1 MTPLPN
7 LEFLR
12 AFVTA
17 AEERSAKAAAE
28 RLGITP
34 SAVSQA
40 IAKLERQAG
49 AELFVKHA
57 RPLKLTPAGSRL
69 AGEAR
74 ALVEAAEG
82 LLPRAAG
89 EDLSSRTVRLGLGET
104 VSATFAPWLMARLMK
119 RVGRLETETRLT
131 HPLIER
137 LGAGELDVIVTGDP
151 MMDDERWLRVPLYDE
166 DFLLC
171 RRRPASGEEDGPI
184 DIAALAASRPFIGY
198 AGGSSDEV
206 EIERILRTLGVRPPR
221 RMLVSSSHA
230 LVGLVSETD
239 GWALLPPTNLWCGRM
254 FLENLVVEPVP
265 AGVRRRRMWAVGDR
279 RTAGVAVMLAAET
292 ARQVFREH
300 MIPALDAAL
309 AGLSQHVALKP

>member
-151 MMDDERWLRVPLYDE
+151 MLDDERWLRVPALRRGFSPLPQAAGLRRGGRTDRHRGARRVKALHRVRGRKLGRGRNRAHPAHARRAAAAPHAR
-166 DFLLC
+166 LL
-171 RRRPASGEEDGPI
+171 
-184 DIAALAASRPFIGY
+184 IAR
-198 AGGSSDEV
+198 
-206 EIERILRTLGVRPPR
+206 
-221 RMLVSSSHA
+221 

-309 AGLSQHVALKP
+309 AGLSQHVALKH

>member
-1 MTPLPN
+1 M
-7 LEFLR
+7 
-12 AFVTA
+12 
-17 AEERSAKAAAE
+17 
-28 RLGITP
+28 
-34 SAVSQA
+34 
-40 IAKLERQAG
+40 
-49 AELFVKHA
+49 
-57 RPLKLTPAGSRL
+57 
-69 AGEAR
+69 
-74 ALVEAAEG
+74 
-82 LLPRAAG
+82 
-89 EDLSSRTVRLGLGET
+89 
-104 VSATFAPWLMARLMK
+104 
-119 RVGRLETETRLT
+119 
-131 HPLIER
+131 
-137 LGAGELDVIVTGDP
+137 
-151 MMDDERWLRVPLYDE
+151 PLYDE

-171 RRRPASGEEDGPI
+171 RRRPASGEEGGPI

-309 AGLSQHVALKP
+309 AGLSQHVALKH